1 MKTASKPMQSAKLLF
16 AGGFSPPA
24 AAAMAQAISGEMGGL
39 TLMPGT
45 YTADS
50 FIIQAGNLTL
60 DARGDAEAVWIF
72 EASHRITTLGSHGGN
87 VVLRGEAQA
96 KNIFWKTDGTIS
108 IGSGTSFS
116 GKLQPLTP
124 MTIMSKANHKSSMP
138 ASYKLA
144 IDIIKNFYHKMK
156 TITNYKKVLQPSHAL
171 YSLTILSLI
180 FSALILT
187 GIQAPLQAQDASPTE
202 YTRPSWHFGVAAGG
216 NFNFYRGTT
225 QQLNDDL
232 TVPTAFRHGKG
243 LGLYVAP
250 SIEFYKPD
258 TRFGVILQGGY
269 DSRKGS
275 WDQVLT
281 SCNCPAD
288 LSTNLGYISIEPSLR
303 FAPFK
308 SDFYL
313 YAGPRFA
320 FNRTSAFTYELGIN
334 PAFPEQAATPPVKGD
349 FSNIEK
355 TVISMQV
362 GAGYDI
368 QLSSVNHK
376 TQFVLSPFAS
386 FQPQFGQ
393 DPRSTETWHNTTVRL
408 GAALKFGK
416 GKEIIKDVP
425 PVPEE
430 MAAIGLPEVQFTVV
444 SPANIPIERRV
455 RETFPL
461 RNYVFFDLG
470 STEIPDRYVT
480 INKTQV
486 KDFKEDQLEVFTPK
500 HLTGR
505 SDRGMV
511 VYYNILNI
519 LGDRMGKNPQATI
532 NLVGSS
538 RKSPEDGREMAT
550 TIKTY
555 LVDVFGINAA
565 RISVDGR
572 SKSKI
577 PSQQPGGTEE
587 LVLLQQED
595 RRVSIES
602 SSPALLMEF
611 QSGPEAAL
619 KPVEFVAVQ
628 VAPIDSYVSF
638 RVDGADEA
646 FESWSLDIKDEQ
658 GKVQSF
664 GPFTRELV
672 NLPGKSILGTTP
684 KGKYE
689 VTMIGQT
696 PDGKTV
702 KKEATVNMV
711 LWTPEVDEMGM
722 RYSVIY
728 EFNNSTAIAMYEKY
742 LTEIVAPKIPHGGTV
757 IIHGHTDVVG
767 DAANNEKLSL
777 ARANDVKTI
786 LTKALSKAG
795 RTDVTF
801 KVLGFGEEERMMPFG
816 NKWPEERFYN
826 RTVLIDIIPAK

>member
-1 MKTASKPMQSAKLLF
+1 MQSAKLLF
-16 AGGFSPPA
+16 AGGKNPPT
-24 AAAMAQAISGEMGGL
+24 AAAMAVAISGDMGGL
-39 TLMPGT
+39 NLMPGT
-45 YTADS
+45 YKADS
-50 FIIQAGNLTL
+50 FIIQNGDLTL
-60 DARGDAEAVWIF
+60 DAGGDANAVWVF
-72 EASHRITTLGSHGGN
+72 EASHQITTVGSHGGN
-87 VVLRGEAQA
+87 VVLTGGAQA
-96 KNIFWKTDGTIS
+96 KNIFWKADGIIS
-108 IGSGTSFS
+108 IGAGTSFS
-116 GKLQPLTP
+116 GNLQPLMP
-124 MTIMSKANHKSSMP
+124 MTVMSAANCNSSMLT
-138 ASYKLA
+138 SYQLVTHF
-144 IDIIKNFYHKMK
+144 IKNFYHKMK
-156 TITNYKKVLQPSHAL
+156 TITNYKKVLQPSQAL
-171 YSLTILSLI
+171 YSLTMLSLI

-187 GIQAPLQAQDASPTE
+187 GMMAPLQAQDASTTE
-202 YTRPSWHFGVAAGG
+202 YTRPSWHFGVAAGA

-225 QQLNDDL
+225 QELNNDL
-232 TVPTAFRHGKG
+232 TVPAAFRHGKG

-269 DSRKGS
+269 DSRKGT

-281 SCNCPAD
+281 PCNCPAD
-288 LSTNLGYISIEPSLR
+288 LSTNLSYISIEPSLR

-334 PAFPEQAATPPVKGD
+334 PAFPDQAATAPVKGD

-368 QLSSVNHK
+368 QLSSQQHK

-393 DPRSTETWHNTTVRL
+393 DPRSNETWHNTTVRL
-408 GAALKFGK
+408 GAALKFGR
-416 GKEIIKDVP
+416 GKEIMKDVP

-430 MAAIGLPEVQFTVV
+430 MAPVGVPEVQFTVI
-444 SPANIPIERRV
+444 SPANIPVERRV

-470 STEIPDRYVT
+470 STQIPDRYVT
-480 INKTQV
+480 ITKNQV

-511 VYYNILNI
+511 VYYNVLNI

-538 RKSPEDGREMAT
+538 RTSPADAREMAT
-550 TIKTY
+550 SIKTY
-555 LVDVFGINAA
+555 LVDVFGINAS

-602 SSPALLMEF
+602 SSPAMLMEF
-611 QSGPEAAL
+611 QSGPEAPL

-628 VAPIDSYVSF
+628 IAPIDSYVSF

-658 GKVQSF
+658 GKAQSF

-672 NLPGKSILGTTP
+672 NIPGKSILGTTP
-684 KGKYE
+684 KGEYE

-702 KKEATVNMV
+702 RKEATVNMV

-742 LTEIVAPKIPHGGTV
+742 LTEIVTPKIPQGGTV
-757 IIHGHTDVVG
+757 IIHGHTDVIG
-767 DAANNEKLSL
+767 DAAHNEELSL
-777 ARANDVKTI
+777 ARANDVKSI
-786 LTKALSKAG
+786 LEKALSKSG
-795 RTDVTF
+795 RSDVTF
-801 KVLGFGEEERMMPFG
+801 KVLGFGEEDRMMPFE

-826 RTVLIDIIPAK
+826 RTVLIDIIPAR